1 MAKGEKKDKA
11 SIAKAAT
18 QKKGATKVTPIL
30 CRNGTREKLKKN
42 QTMQSSLI
50 KQPTTDLSLVF
61 PNSES
66 ISQHLL
72 SSKNTKLSAQ
82 LPALFLRN
90 ALRMDLSDQLKITA
104 DKQFTLLLP
113 KSQKR

>member
-18 QKKGATKVTPIL
+18 QKKGATKVTNFL
-30 CRNGTREKLKKN
+30 SRNGTREKLKKN
-42 QTMQSSLI
+42 QTTQSSLI
-50 KQPTTDLSLVF
+50 KPPTIDLSPVS

-72 SSKNTKLSAQ
+72 SSKNTKLSDQ

-90 ALRMDLSDQLKITA
+90 ALRTDPSDQLKITA
-104 DKQFTLLLP
+104 DKLSTPLLP
-113 KSQKR
+113 KLQKK